1 MSAGSVMMSHCF
13 HCGLFGAGGRGDR
26 KRQILIFHS
35 RKSVDNTS
43 DGKKSRIGGKN
54 MVFRKNGGKY
64 KKKLEKK

>member
-1 MSAGSVMMSHCF
+1 MSVGSVMMSHFF
-13 HCGLFGAGGRGDR
+13 HCGLFGARGRGD
-26 KRQILIFHS
+26 KNSQILIFRS
-35 RKSVDNTS
+35 RKSVGNTS